1 MAMTTMEKPRKV
13 PVRSIVDEDTKQQA
27 TELYAEIGMS
37 LSTAIN
43 VFLRQSVAEGCM
55 PFTPGRPKT
64 VQKDSTGYQIAQG
77 YMKNGKLV
85 MPVAWRDEDDA
96 DQDW

>member
-1 MAMTTMEKPRKV
+1 MAMATMEKPRKA
-13 PVRSIVDEDTKQQA
+13 PVRSIVDEDIKQQA

-43 VFLRQSVAEGCM
+43 VFLRQSVAEGRM
-55 PFTPGRPKT
+55 PFTPGLPRT
-64 VQKDSTGYQIAQG
+64 LQNGFAGHHIAQG
-77 YMKNGKLV
+77 YVKDGKLM
-85 MPVAWRDEDDA
+85 MPADWRDEDDA